1 LIYNGVKINKN
12 NKKMNESYRKMNE
25 TIKLTKDQE
34 WMGKTG
40 SFNKKVPYGNDKGW
54 IGEVPT
60 KRIV

>member
-1 LIYNGVKINKN
+1 
-12 NKKMNESYRKMNE
+12 MNESYRKMNE

-40 SFNKKVPYGNDKGW
+40 RFNKKVPYGNDKGW

-60 KRIV
+60 KRIE